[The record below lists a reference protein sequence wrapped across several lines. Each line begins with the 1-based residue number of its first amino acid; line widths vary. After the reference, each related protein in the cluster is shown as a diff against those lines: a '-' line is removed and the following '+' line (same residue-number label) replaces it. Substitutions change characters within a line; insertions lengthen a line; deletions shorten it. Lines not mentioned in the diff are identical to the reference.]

1 MLRGQPGSGVQSRG
15 RDRGCNS
22 GIGQTREISYPP
34 PGPAQSAALPL
45 RIPTLNWPHCM
56 FLPHPLPRS
65 LTGSPSTT
73 SPLGFLITITS
84 WAWKVMIS
92 TGPCSIILPMANCR
106 GGGGGGARQGRQV
119 SENGPQPLHCC
130 CPSRC
135 RPLLQHPRAA
145 TSHWPVSGRALP
157 NCEAECE
164 PLRTHTGSPD

>member
-106 GGGGGGARQGRQV
+106 GGGGAGHDRAGRSQRMVPSPFTAAAPPGADPCFSTPGLPPPTGPFPGGHFPIVRQNV
-119 SENGPQPLHCC
+119 NP
-130 CPSRC
+130 
-135 RPLLQHPRAA
+135 
-145 TSHWPVSGRALP
+145 
-157 NCEAECE
+157 
-164 PLRTHTGSPD
+164 